1 MTPLLD
7 THLHLVYP
15 DKAAVSWTD
24 GIEALAGKAFTVP
37 DYLALTANRGVGGA
51 IFMETG
57 VDDADYQAEA
67 RFVAG
72 LAANP
77 ENKIIGMIG
86 SCRPETGDGYDA
98 WLDECSDMPVVGYRR
113 ILHVVD
119 DDMSTSETFRA
130 NIRKLGSLD
139 LTFDMCFLSG
149 QLPVAIELAKA
160 CDNTSL
166 ILNHCGVPDIA
177 GGGLD
182 PWRQHISDL
191 AALPNVA
198 CKISGVMAYCAS
210 GEASLET
217 VRPYL
222 DHVVTAFGADRI
234 VWGSDWPVVNMA
246 NGIGDWIEVTRNF
259 LSGMSNSEAEKLGH
273 TNAERIY
280 RVQL

>member
-7 THLHLVYP
+7 THLHLIYP
-15 DKAAVSWTD
+15 DIAGVSWTD
-24 GIEALAGKAFTVP
+24 SIEALTGKAFTIQ
-37 DYLALTANRGVGGA
+37 DNLGLTAGKGVGGA
-51 IFMETG
+51 IFMEAG
-57 VDDADYQAEA
+57 VDDDDYQSET
-67 RFVAG
+67 RFIAG
-72 LAANP
+72 QAADKANGLVGIIASGRP
-77 ENKIIGMIG
+77 END
-86 SCRPETGDGYDA
+86 DGYDA

-119 DDMSTSETFRA
+119 DDMSTTRTFRA
-130 NIRKLGSLD
+130 NIRKLGNRD
-139 LTFDMCFLSG
+139 LTFDMCFLTR
-149 QLPVAIELAKA
+149 QLPLAIELARA

-177 GGGLD
+177 GNRLD

-198 CKISGVMAYCAS
+198 CKISGVMAYCAP

-217 VRPYL
+217 VSPYL

-246 NGIGDWIEVTRNF
+246 NGVGDWIEATRNF
-259 LSGMSNSEAEKLGH
+259 LDGMSDSEAVNLAH
-273 TNAERIY
+273 ANAERIY
-280 RVQL
+280 RVRL